1 MPELPPLRQ
10 QEHEGPWRKLTP
22 ERANSANE
30 VHERRP
36 DGKTG
41 EEVMDE
47 LYGEG
52 NWTYQERNPAER
64 ELEREIT
71 RANNRIALEGL
82 KHVIADNIVSDAL
95 GQPRRPVGDTYV
107 DREGNR
113 LTGRIR
119 NQAMSPG
126 VGDILISPDGDHHF
140 EAYKNQKEGK

>member
-1 MPELPPLRQ
+1 MPELPSFKQ

-41 EEVMDE
+41 AEVFDE

-52 NWTYQERNPAER
+52 NWAYQERNPTER
-64 ELEREIT
+64 ELEREVT

-82 KHVIADNIVSDAL
+82 KNVIAHNTVSDRL
-95 GQPRRPVGDTYV
+95 GEPRKPAGDTYV
-107 DREGNR
+107 DNEGNR
-113 LTGRIR
+113 LTGRVR
-119 NQAMSPG
+119 NEVMSPG
-126 VGDILISPDGDHHF
+126 LGDILISPDGDAHF
-140 EAYKNQKEGK
+140 TDYQHKKETR